1 MFHPE
6 TNDICQRFDG
16 EIIPVEV
23 EKISDEEF
31 EQRKKIL
38 MQPYKIINQPLYRIN
53 IFETPTAKYYFFDF
67 YHAIMDGTSIIMLFI
82 GDVNSRY
89 KGKKITRQPLNY
101 ADYILED
108 MKISKEEFDAGSK
121 FWMDT
126 LNKFDVRKNFVAMDL
141 VELEDEVVLERDTDW
156 EKGYIAV
163 TVKNITEKY
172 FLKARYKEHIFFFA
186 AAMLAI
192 AKSTGSKNAIMD
204 FVHNGR
210 YNMQERRL
218 MGAMIEQ
225 YPICCE
231 FEDDMSVQNLFES
244 IEEKM
249 NTCFK
254 YRKSLGTA
262 YNSGLDICS
271 TFIYQKKIYTTIKN
285 LNIGGYNSE
294 EIEIPPNEWSASEN
308 TLDVEVNLSDEG
320 NYYIEYNYDASLYS
334 KSAIEKFAA
343 TLDEIVLQLQDE
355 QKLIFE
361 ILK

>member
-1 MFHPE
+1 
-6 TNDICQRFDG
+6 
-16 EIIPVEV
+16 
-23 EKISDEEF
+23 
-31 EQRKKIL
+31 
-38 MQPYKIINQPLYRIN
+38 MQPYNIINQPLYRIN
-53 IFETPTAKYYFFDF
+53 IFETPTAKYFFWDF
-67 YHAIMDGTSIIMLFI
+67 YHAIMDGTSIIMLLI

-89 KGKKITRQPLNY
+89 KGKKIMRQPVNY

-126 LNKFDVRKNFVAMDL
+126 LNKFDIRKNFVKMDL
-141 VELEDEVVLERDTDW
+141 VELEDNVVEERSTDW
-156 EKGYIAV
+156 EKGYFVAD
-163 TVKNITEKY
+163 VKNITEKY
-172 FLKARYKEHIFFFA
+172 FLKSKYKEHIFFFA

-204 FVHNGR
+204 FIHNGR

-225 YPICCE
+225 HPVCCE
-231 FEDDMSVQNLFES
+231 FQDGMSVQNLFES

-262 YNSGLDICS
+262 YNSGLGICS
-271 TFIYQKKIYTTIKN
+271 TFIYQKKIHSTIKT

-334 KSAIEKFAA
+334 KSAIETFAKTIA
-343 TLDEIVLQLQDE
+343 EAEKNITVE
-355 QKLIFE
+355 FFT
-361 ILK
+361 